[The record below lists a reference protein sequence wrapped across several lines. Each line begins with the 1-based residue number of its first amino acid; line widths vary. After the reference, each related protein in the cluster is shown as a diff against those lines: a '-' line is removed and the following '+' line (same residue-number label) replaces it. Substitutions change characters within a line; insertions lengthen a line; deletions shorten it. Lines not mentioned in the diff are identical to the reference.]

1 MDVFAPNVTLAGY
14 IDSYGKGEYMGHEIV
29 EPDKALHRGKN
40 IILVGIIAKRNEVF
54 DILNNNKFHYN
65 DDYFIFD
72 SMNW

>member
-1 MDVFAPNVTLAGY
+1 
-14 IDSYGKGEYMGHEIV
+14 MGHEIV